1 VTHDQ
6 DIAFMSEAVVLARRA
21 VGRTAPNPSVG
32 AVVVQDG
39 RIVGRGFHPRAG
51 LPHAEVYALD
61 EAGDKARGAT
71 LYVTLEP
78 CNHQGR
84 TPPCTEAVIRAGIA
98 RVVAG
103 ALDPNP
109 LVAGRGF
116 ERLKAAGVQV
126 DVGVLADECRDLI
139 AWYAHW
145 MEKKRPFVIMKAAIT
160 LDGRIAAATGDSAWI
175 SSEESRAYV
184 HELRNRV
191 DGVMVGIGTVAHDD
205 PLLTCRMEGGRDPV
219 RIILD
224 PGLDTPPGARCL
236 GEGTIVFTNGPEDA
250 RPDLTARGVKV
261 VAVEQSSP
269 GVLSWP
275 LMLEYLGSAG
285 LHSVMVEGGSGV
297 YTSLLESGL
306 VDRLLLFIA
315 PMVLGGGIPLV
326 DRGAPA
332 RVADAL
338 RVVIDRISL
347 VGGDICAEG
356 RLAR

>member
-1 VTHDQ
+1 MTHDQ

-184 HELRNRV
+184 HELRNRW
-191 DGVMVGIGTVAHDD
+191 TASWWASARWPTTTPCSLPH
-205 PLLTCRMEGGRDPV
+205 GGRE
-219 RIILD
+219 
-224 PGLDTPPGARCL
+224 GPGADHP
-236 GEGTIVFTNGPEDA
+236 GPRA
-250 RPDLTARGVKV
+250 RHASGCQVPGRGNHRVHERTGGCQARSHRPGVKV

-285 LHSVMVEGGSGV
+285 LHSVMVGAAAACTRACWRAASWTGCCSSSRPWSWAAAYRWWTVAHPRGSR
-297 YTSLLESGL
+297 T
-306 VDRLLLFIA
+306 
-315 PMVLGGGIPLV
+315 P
-326 DRGAPA
+326 
-332 RVADAL
+332 
-338 RVVIDRISL
+338 
-347 VGGDICAEG
+347 CAS
-356 RLAR
+356 